1 MATATLI
8 TEPSSLKD
16 HLMQVTPH
24 NDHFS
29 TAAQL
34 APAHMAAVAAHGYRT
49 IINNRPDGEG
59 GPDQP
64 TSAQMQA
71 AASAAGL
78 NYHYLPVI
86 SGSITPEQVV
96 QMAELVKTASG
107 PVLAFCRSG
116 ARSTQL
122 WMMGTAND

>member
-1 MATATLI
+1 
-8 TEPSSLKD
+8 
-16 HLMQVTPH
+16 MQVTQH
-24 NDHFS
+24 NAVFS
-29 TAAQL
+29 TAPQL
-34 APAHMAAVAAHGYRT
+34 APEHMAAIASHGFRT
-49 IINNRPDGEG
+49 VINNRPDMEG

-71 AASAAGL
+71 AAEAAGL

-86 SGSITPEQVV
+86 SGAITPEQVT
-96 QMAELVKTASG
+96 QMASLVEAANG

-122 WMMGTAND
+122 WSLGLQ